1 VEVLNGIPINLELEA
16 VLKRMRVRNRSEGI
30 IKNVKDMLEIARP
43 IAKPKAIYDVAYVDN
58 KNGDSLEIGGV
69 KFSSRVLRINLE
81 QVERVFPY
89 VVTCGRELD
98 EIDIPADDFIKSYY
112 LDQIKETAVILAR
125 QHLEDSLIKQYALGQ
140 VSRMAPGAGAGDDW
154 PINQQEELFSLF
166 GGRDKVEELIGV
178 RLTDRF
184 LMIPIKSVSGIFYPT
199 EVRFES
205 CQICPREKCI
215 GRRARYDPELAKK
228 YRSDESTA
236 SSPATKGG

>member
-1 VEVLNGIPINLELEA
+1 MEVLNGIPINLELEA
-16 VLKRMRVRNRSEGI
+16 VLKRMHMRNRNEGI
-30 IKNVKDMLEIARP
+30 VKNVQDMLEIARP

-58 KNGDSLEIGGV
+58 KSGDSLEIGGV
-69 KFSSRVLRINLE
+69 KFTSRVLRINLE

-125 QHLEDSLIKQYALGQ
+125 QYLEDSLIKQYALGQ

-199 EVRFES
+199 EVSFES

-228 YRSDESTA
+228 YRPDESTA